1 MVLNT
6 TMAVKQYYQQ
16 EQAKKRQS
24 IDNSMIRFP
33 KLDECAHFHFEYAE
47 LVSAVFLLPF
57 PLHPF
62 LFFSIFSVFFFR
74 TSIVFRPGARDF
86 SPLINSM
93 FVLL

>member
-1 MVLNT
+1 MVLKP

-47 LVSAVFLLPF
+47 LVSAAVFLLLF
-57 PLHPF
+57 ALHLLFF
-62 LFFSIFSVFFFR
+62 LFLVSFFR
-74 TSIVFRPGARDF
+74 TTVASLSFYCVPVRRTRLSSFD
-86 SPLINSM
+86 
-93 FVLL
+93 